1 MPTAK
6 KTDAETKKND
16 EVEVK
21 LHRLKNCGIRLDVK
35 AAPPLIKTARKKAI
49 KEVAKEV
56 EVPGFRKGKAPEALI
71 IKKHAAQLEEQW
83 HKEIAR
89 EVFVAIQ
96 KVLEIPPLS
105 LHSQINFDLKKHSLE
120 EGAELSYNFETEP
133 TIPKVDPK
141 KFKLKKLHK
150 HPVGK
155 KEVDEAIRQIRFFHA
170 QWKEIKDRPIKEDDY
185 IIIDLEATET
195 DPPQKVFEGT
205 RFEVSKKGMAD
216 WMRQLVIGA
225 KVGDVLEGTSKPDE
239 DAKAEEKKKFEPKKV
254 RVTIKKVEEA
264 DLPEINDEFAKKV
277 GSESVEK
284 MREAITN
291 MLKKQA
297 EEKEDKEKRD
307 QVNEF
312 FVSIDFELPTTLVN
326 AEKKHRMEQYMKDPR
341 FKADFEKAPKEEK
354 EKLEKSIEKNAI
366 SSIRLFYITRHLVED
381 AKLEIKEDEVN
392 SVIFAMKPQYGMD
405 VSKITK
411 DDRALAL
418 SRLFLIKAQD
428 YVLEN
433 ATKKE
438 TEKS

>member
-1 MPTAK
+1 M
-6 KTDAETKKND
+6 
-16 EVEVK
+16 
-21 LHRLKNCGIRLDVK
+21 
-35 AAPPLIKTARKKAI
+35 
-49 KEVAKEV
+49 
-56 EVPGFRKGKAPEALI
+56 I
-71 IKKHAAQLEEQW
+71 IKKYAAQLEEQW

-89 EVFVAIQ
+89 EVFVAVQ
-96 KVLEIPPLS
+96 KVMEIPPLS

-150 HPVGK
+150 HSVGK

-170 QWKEIKDRPIKEDDY
+170 QWKEITDRPIKEDDY
-185 IIIDLEATET
+185 IIIDLEAIET

-216 WMRQLVIGA
+216 WMRELIIGA
-225 KVGDVLEGTSKPDE
+225 KVGDVLEGTSKPDK

-254 RVTIKKVEEA
+254 RVTIKKIEEA
-264 DLPEINDEFAKKV
+264 DLPEVNNEFAKKV

-284 MREAITN
+284 MREAITD

-307 QVNEF
+307 QVNDF
-312 FVSIDFELPTTLVN
+312 LVSIDFELPTTLVN
-326 AEKKHRMEQYMKDPR
+326 AEKKHRIEQYMKDPR
-341 FKADFEKAPKEEK
+341 FQADFEKAPKEEK
-354 EKLEKSIEKNAI
+354 EKIEKSIEKNAI

-381 AKLEIKEDEVN
+381 AKLEIKEEEVN